1 MTEVVST
8 PGFLT
13 DDGVPLFAV
22 LTLPTDGSVRG
33 AVLICP
39 PLGKEHNHTARG
51 FKRLAEKLAAERI
64 ATLRFDYSGTGE
76 SSGSQTDPDAVEH
89 WDASITRCMNYLN
102 DLGFSSPAVVAHRSG
117 ALLASNNGRVRTTAR
132 ALVLW
137 DPVTRG
143 RVFVRTQQML
153 YAAISEG
160 PEDAVVEPDD
170 RTQLAGLSLHKQAA
184 RTLSRLTVDPESV
197 VGSRGSN
204 VLVLVDSDNIE
215 SPLATTVMRAGG
227 TVTPIGDQASFI
239 DAIDPWLT
247 DYPAELTDVAQWLSA
262 RLRSATTTIDPTSSA
277 RPTLSPGAVVGHSPG
292 GQPVETR
299 LCITDDGMI
308 IWDTAILGSHETA
321 GRVLVSHPIGHD
333 ISSGPTRFYA
343 ELAFDVAARGGRMIR
358 FDRRG
363 VGESGQTTPE
373 DTFAGLFTVPYVRD
387 GLQILDEVDLSHAE
401 VVAHVGVCA
410 GSWMSAH
417 AAMATAS
424 RLPDAKSVAVIVN
437 PNRWDIRPAVAVP
450 RLPRSTTAWRAN
462 AERQRQ
468 RVIARCARDL
478 IEVSARVKPRLAR
491 TALSRIRGFQMPDV
505 FVDTVQRSGAT
516 VRLVFGP
523 GDRDQFTRL
532 DGPGS
537 LARRRIK
544 VTVTSSETGDHPG
557 YHTGIRDAMH
567 STCLDVLGLPVASVV
582 EPDQH
587 VHSPVR

>member
-1 MTEVVST
+1 MTEIVST

-64 ATLRFDYSGTGE
+64 ATLRFDYAGTGE

-117 ALLASNNGRVRTTAR
+117 VLLAANNSRVRTTAR

-137 DPVTRG
+137 DPVVRG
-143 RVFVRTQQML
+143 RVFVRSQQML

-160 PEDAVVEPDD
+160 PEDAGAEPEHL
-170 RTQLAGLSLHKQAA
+170 TQLAGLSLDKQAA
-184 RTLSRLTVDPESV
+184 HTLSRLTVDPESV
-197 VGSRGSN
+197 VGSRGGN
-204 VLVLVDSDNIE
+204 VLVLIDNGDTE

-227 TVTPIGDQASFI
+227 TLTPIGDQASFI

-247 DYPAELTDVAQWLSA
+247 NYPAELTDVARWLSA
-262 RLRSATTTIDPTSSA
+262 RFGTATTTIAPTIWPS
-277 RPTLSPGAVVGHSPG
+277 AVVGHAPG
-292 GQPVETR
+292 GRPVETR
-299 LCITDDGMI
+299 LRISDDGMI

-321 GRVLVSHPIGHD
+321 DRVLVSHPIGHD

-363 VGESGQTTPE
+363 VGESGQTAPE

-424 RLPDAKSVAVIVN
+424 RLPGAKSVAVIVN
-437 PNRWDIRPAVAVP
+437 PNRWDLQPAVAVP
-450 RLPRSTTAWRAN
+450 RLPRSTSPWRAK

-468 RVIARCARDL
+468 RLIARCARDL
-478 IEVSARVKPRLAR
+478 TEVSARVRPRLAR
-491 TALSRIRGFQMPDV
+491 TVLSRIRGFQMPDV
-505 FVDTVQRSGAT
+505 FINTVQRGGAT

-523 GDRDQFTRL
+523 GDQNQFTRL

-544 VTVTSSETGDHPG
+544 VAVTSSETGDHPG

-567 STCLDVLGLPVASVV
+567 SACLDVLGLPVASVV
-582 EPDQH
+582 EPDQP